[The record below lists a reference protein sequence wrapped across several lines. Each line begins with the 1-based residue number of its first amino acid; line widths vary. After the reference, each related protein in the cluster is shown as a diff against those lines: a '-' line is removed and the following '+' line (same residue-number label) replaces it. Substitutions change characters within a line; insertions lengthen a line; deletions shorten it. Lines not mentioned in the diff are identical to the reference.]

1 MKKTLYIALA
11 LLAVTISS
19 CDSFLDRQEDEQL
32 TDEKIWASFSY
43 MRQYFFNCWGYLPDD
58 ANSFYSSVPYFGAN
72 DEASMTWNYS
82 YRYINFG
89 SWNATTVPNDHF
101 NSRYEG
107 IRDCNIFLNNIIKYL
122 DPNVPLP
129 EKTDPTLVGDNVDA
143 ARLTQMQLW
152 YDSVKFARAYLYFL
166 LMRDYGP
173 VFLVGDDIMDF
184 TASTQELQRP
194 RNTWDECVDYVVK
207 EMTYCAENLP
217 ATMTSAN
224 LGLPTK
230 GAALA
235 VISRLQ
241 LYSARPL
248 FNGNSLYRT
257 LRNPDGTA
265 LFPEQFDAQ
274 KWVDAAEAAKKVIDL
289 GVYELYKDDEDDPN
303 PYLSYYGVFQEKWN
317 KELIFCGGG
326 YQSRW
331 ALGVHT
337 TPTDIATGSAYGGW
351 GPTQSS
357 VDSYAMA
364 DGRYPITGY
373 DRNGSPLVDT
383 RSGYPSADAEFYL
396 TDIVNPFLKAM
407 KCSDT
412 DATSRSPRMYANR
425 EPRFYVTVYYPGSG
439 WKHGDAVGRAFF
451 ANGAVGHTTHDYPI
465 TGYLVNK
472 WYDHT
477 LDSYQGQWG
486 NITFPTF
493 RYAEIILNYVE
504 AVLEC
509 EANGVTGKDV
519 DHDTAMTLWSQLR
532 RRSGMAPITDAYPD
546 ATTEELIDLIHRERQ
561 VELAQEGHRYF
572 DVRTWMI
579 ATDVCNGPVYG
590 LDTAVP
596 SSRSATAVPAEMWT
610 RAVMENRV
618 FQSKH
623 YLYPFLQRELDRNK
637 VLTQNYGW

>member
-1 MKKTLYIALA
+1 MKKTLYFIIAFALA
-11 LLAVTISS
+11 AVLFTS
-19 CDSFLDRQEDEQL
+19 CDAFLDRQEDEQL
-32 TDEKIWASFSY
+32 TEEKIWASFSY
-43 MRQYFFNCWGYLPDD
+43 TRQYFYNCWGYLPDD
-58 ANSFYSSVPYFGAN
+58 ANDFYSSVPYFGAT

-89 SWNATTVPNDHF
+89 SWNATTVPNDNF
-101 NSRYEG
+101 NYRYQG
-107 IRDCNIFLNNIIKYL
+107 IRDCNIFLKKAL
-122 DPNVPLP
+122 TCSDPIL
-129 EKTDPTLVGDNVDA
+129 ESDKSRSD
-143 ARLTQMQLW
+143 QLQLY
-152 YDSVKFARAYLYFL
+152 YDSVRFARAYLYFL

-173 VFLVGDDIMDF
+173 VFLVGDDPMDF

-194 RNTWDECVDYVVK
+194 RNTWEECVKYV
-207 EMTYCAENLP
+207 EDELTYCAQNLP
-217 ATMTSAN
+217 ATLASAN
-224 LGLPTK
+224 YGLPTR

-235 VISRLQ
+235 VLSRLK

-257 LRNPDGTA
+257 VRNPDGTN
-265 LFPEQFDAQ
+265 LFPEEFDAQ
-274 KWVDAAEAAKKVIDL
+274 KWVEAASAAKKVIDL
-289 GVYELYKDDEDDPN
+289 GVYSLYKDEKDPSD
-303 PYLSYYGVFQEKWN
+303 PYLNYYGVFHKNWN
-317 KELIFCGGG
+317 EEIIFCGGG
-326 YQSRW
+326 YKSRW

-364 DGRYPITGY
+364 EGRYPITGY
-373 DRNGSPLVDT
+373 DRNGGPLVDS
-383 RSGYPSADAEFYL
+383 RSGYPAADREFDL
-396 TDIVNPFLKAM
+396 TTIVNPFLKSLKA
-407 KCSDT
+407 SDA
-412 DATSRSPRMYANR
+412 DATSTSPRMYANR
-425 EPRFYVTVYYPGSG
+425 EPRFYVTVYWPGTG

-451 ANGAVGHTTHDYPI
+451 ANGTAGHTTHDYPI

-486 NITFPTF
+486 DITFPTF

-509 EANGVTGKDV
+509 EANGVTGPDV
-519 DHDTAMTLWSQLR
+519 DHDLAMTLWASLR
-532 RRSGMAPITDAYPD
+532 ERSGMAPITDIYTG
-546 ATTEELIDLIHRERQ
+546 ATVDELIDLIHRERQ
-561 VELAQEGHRYF
+561 VELAQEGLRYF

-579 ATDVCNGPVYG
+579 ATEVCNGPVYG
-590 LDTAVP
+590 LDTGV
-596 SSRSATAVPAEMWT
+596 SGSRNASAAPAEMWV
-610 RAVMENRV
+610 RKVMETRV
-618 FQSKH
+618 FRSSH

>member
-1 MKKTLYIALA
+1 MKKTILKSILAAIALSM
-11 LLAVTISS
+11 LGLSS

-32 TDEKIWASFSY
+32 TEEKVWASFNY
-43 MRQYFFNCWGYLPDD
+43 TKQYFYNCWGYLPDD
-58 ANSFYSSVPYFGAN
+58 ANGFYNSVPYFGAT

-89 SWNATTVPNDHF
+89 SWNATTVPNDNF
-101 NSRYEG
+101 NYRYQG
-107 IRDCNIFLNNIIKYL
+107 IRDCNIFLKNALNCS
-122 DPNVPLP
+122 DPILAS
-129 EKTDPTLVGDNVDA
+129 DA
-143 ARLTQMQLW
+143 ARRTQLQLW
-152 YDSVKFARAYLYFL
+152 YDSARFARAYLYFL

-173 VFLVGDDIMDF
+173 VFLVGDDVMDF

-194 RNTWDECVDYVVK
+194 RNTWDECVDYVVG
-207 EMTYCAENLP
+207 ELTYCAENLP
-217 ATMTSAN
+217 TAHSSSN
-224 LGLPTK
+224 YGLPTR

-248 FNGNSLYRT
+248 FNGNPLYRT
-257 LRNPDGTA
+257 VRNPDGTA
-265 LFPEQFDAQ
+265 LFPEQADPQ
-274 KWVDAAEAAKKVIDL
+274 KWVAAASAAKKVIDL
-289 GVYELYKDDEDDPN
+289 NAYELYRDKDAPTN
-303 PYLSYYGVFQEKWN
+303 PYLNYYGVFQEEWN

-337 TPTDIATGSAYGGW
+337 APTDIATGSAYGGW

-373 DRNGSPLVDT
+373 DRTGSPIVDS
-383 RSGYPSADAEFYL
+383 RSGYPAADREFDL
-396 TDIVNPFLKAM
+396 MQIVNPFLRAM
-407 KCSDT
+407 KVSES
-412 DATSRSPRMYANR
+412 DATSVSPRMYANR

-439 WKHGDAVGRAFF
+439 WLHGEAVDAAFF
-451 ANGAVGHTTHDYPI
+451 ADGAVGHTTHDYPI

-477 LDSYQGQWG
+477 LDSYQGNWG

-509 EANGVTGKDV
+509 EAAGVTGNDV
-519 DHDTAMTLWSQLR
+519 DHDLAMSLWLNLR
-532 RRSGMAPITDAYPD
+532 GRSGMEPITEIYPD
-546 ATTEELIDLIHRERQ
+546 ATTEDLIEYIHRERQ
-561 VELAQEGHRYF
+561 IELAQEGHRYF
-572 DVRTWMI
+572 DVRTWLQG
-579 ATDVCNGPVYG
+579 TELLNGPVYG
-590 LDTAVP
+590 LDTSVK
-596 SSRSATAVPAEMWT
+596 SSRSATSVPPEMWT
-610 RAVMENRV
+610 RKVMETRV
-618 FQSKH
+618 FRNNH